1 MTSNTHDCKAKD
13 AERQAL
19 QRQLDEWAA
28 KGNIPLIIP
37 TTKEPKNGN

>member
-28 KGNIPLIIP
+28 KGNIPQLLP
-37 TTKEPKNGN
+37 TRPEKKA

>member
-1 MTSNTHDCKAKD
+1 MSESNHTHDVRAKD

-37 TTKEPKNGN
+37 TSPEKKA

>member
-1 MTSNTHDCKAKD
+1 MTHESTHSHDCKAKD

-37 TTKEPKNGN
+37 TNPEKK